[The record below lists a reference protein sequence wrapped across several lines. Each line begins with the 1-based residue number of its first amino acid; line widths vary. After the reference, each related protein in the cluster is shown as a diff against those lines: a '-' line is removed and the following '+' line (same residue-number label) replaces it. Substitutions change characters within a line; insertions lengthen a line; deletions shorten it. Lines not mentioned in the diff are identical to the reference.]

1 VENKLDQ
8 LSNLREE
15 NIRLHKAIDE
25 LTIINDLSRVISSTM
40 SLDVIIENIIKRVVK
55 AVHCRQGMITLVDEL
70 TPNSMFTLI
79 RTLDSTSNHQQFHLN
94 QNILGWMMINKK
106 PLVVN
111 DFPSDSRFSGVKVEG
126 EIQSLLCVPLL
137 VKNRLIGILAMFNK
151 KENNQF
157 SEDDTRLL
165 SIIATQSAQVLENA
179 RLYEQEQKKLAME
192 KELIAA
198 HEVQMNLLPKS
209 LPQIANFQFAATTIP
224 AKEIGGDFYDIV
236 RVHDD
241 VYEVIVADVAGKG
254 LPAALLAT
262 LGKGVL
268 CSQVIQH
275 NSLVTQLKLSNNI
288 LRGSIPHKSFITLLL
303 AAIEPKSRT
312 VTVANAG
319 HCYPLL
325 YNSKSR
331 IVDIVQVKGFALNLT
346 DEHQCEPKA
355 IVMEPDDCLILYSDG
370 VDEARSITREFFG
383 IDRLMNIVQQHAQGA
398 AEMLLQKIIDEV
410 KLFSKGVSQSDD
422 ITLLVIKAI

>member
-1 VENKLDQ
+1 MDQ
-8 LSNLREE
+8 LSNLQEE
-15 NIRLHKAIDE
+15 NNQLRKAVGE
-25 LTIINDLSRVISSTM
+25 LSILNELSRVIGSTM
-40 SLDVIIENIIKRVVK
+40 SLDVIIENIIRRAVK
-55 AVHCRQGMITLVDEL
+55 AVHCHQGMITLVDEI

-94 QNILGWMMINKK
+94 QNVLGWMMINKK
-106 PLVVN
+106 PLISN
-111 DFPSDSRFSGVKVEG
+111 DFPADSRFSGVKVEG
-126 EIQSLLCVPLL
+126 DVKSLVCVPLL
-137 VKNRLIGILAMFNK
+137 IKNRLIGILATFNK
-151 KENNQF
+151 KEDRIF
-157 SEDDTRLL
+157 TEDDTRLL
-165 SIIATQSAQVLENA
+165 SIIGSQSAQVLDNA
-179 RLYEQEQKKLAME
+179 RLYELEQKKIVMD

-198 HEVQMNLLPKS
+198 REVQMNLLPKS

-236 RVHDD
+236 RVHGD
-241 VYEVIVADVAGKG
+241 VYEIIVADVAGKG

-262 LGKGVL
+262 LGKGIL

-275 NSLVTQLKLSNNI
+275 NSLVTQLKLSNQI

-303 AAIEPKSRT
+303 AAVEPKSRT

-325 YNSKSR
+325 FRSNSQT
-331 IVDIVQVKGFALNLT
+331 VDIVQVKGFALNLT
-346 DEHQCEPKA
+346 DEHQCEVKA
-355 IVMEPDDCLILYSDG
+355 IAMEPNDCLILYSDG
-370 VDEARSITREFFG
+370 VDEAQSITQEFFG
-383 IDRLMNIVQQHAQGA
+383 VDRLINVIQRHARGTA
-398 AEMLLQKIIDEV
+398 DILLQKIIEEV